1 MVNKLKKILLFILL
15 ALALFNCIGC
25 GRNDGDYITE
35 WPSDAFDFMEGI
47 PQFFGEQYNAI
58 ISEDYET
65 VSVYYKDVSL
75 DRVYAYIEQLKLFGL
90 EENAATV
97 VKEGKY
103 HWISKLTEGEL
114 FAEIMWYDME
124 YELESGE
131 YKYSLVI
138 KFAEF

>member
-1 MVNKLKKILLFILL
+1 MLVISTVL
-15 ALALFNCIGC
+15 CGC
-25 GRNDGDYITE
+25 GEDDTEYITE
-35 WPSDAFDFMEGI
+35 WPSDAFDFMEGL
-47 PQFFGEQYNAI
+47 PQFPGEQYNAV

-75 DRVYAYIEQLKLFGL
+75 EQAYSYIEQLKLFGL
-90 EENAATV
+90 EENVSTE
-97 VKEGKY
+97 VKDGKF

-114 FAEIMWYDME
+114 FVEVMWYDME

-131 YKYSLVI
+131 YRYSLVI